1 MAPLFRVQLIILGV
15 QLIMGLWARFFP
27 VRTITNPA
35 KKLAVGCC
43 YHSKRAAASQK
54 AWDYAQK
61 RFGRWCLLLLLPS
74 AAVSF
79 AAAALL
85 GRMAG
90 LASMVLALLVP
101 LLFFLAC
108 RVMTERD
115 LKRQSFEDS

>member
-1 MAPLFRVQLIILGV
+1 MAPLFRVQLIILAI

-27 VRTITNPA
+27 VRTITDPA
-35 KKLAVGCC
+35 QKLAVGCC
-43 YHSKRAAASQK
+43 YHSRRAAASQK

-74 AAVSF
+74 AAVSY

-85 GRMAG
+85 SRLTGVAPMI
-90 LASMVLALLVP
+90 LALLVP
-101 LLFFLAC
+101 LAFFLAC

-115 LKRQSFEDS
+115 LKRQSFEGS